1 MKGAANCDTRC
12 GLQNSER
19 EEGGRE
25 AERERE
31 RRELGEG
38 EDV

>member
-31 RRELGEG
+31 RRELGAG